1 MKTSDIALWE
11 INEAF
16 SVVIRAA
23 EKVLQLDPAK
33 VNVNGYVLHS
43 AKLVRLYLTSF
54 PVVPS
59 LSATL
64 SATPD
69 AALLCLSFTR

>member
-1 MKTSDIALWE
+1 LERAGLKTSDIALWE

-33 VNVNGYVLHS
+33 VNVNGSV
-43 AKLVRLYLTSF
+43 
-54 PVVPS
+54 
-59 LSATL
+59 
-64 SATPD
+64 
-69 AALLCLSFTR
+69 LLCKIRLA